1 MDERAAMSGKSV
13 QTGSST
19 DRRSARTRRMLHQAL
34 MQLIVSKDYESITVQ
49 DLIDEADIGRSTFY
63 AHYAGKDDL
72 LRQGFEHLRAELGSA
87 EKPGGVSEPLA
98 FSAAMF
104 VHAERYKDIYRA
116 LVGSRGNGIVLAEIR
131 KVLLDRVLKDLGNFA
146 APDVPKELMAR
157 FLVDSFQS
165 VLTWWLERRPKLSA
179 GEIDTIFRNMLGP
192 TLRSVSGS
200 AAHR

>member
-1 MDERAAMSGKSV
+1 MSGKSA
-13 QTGSST
+13 QIGSST
-19 DRRSARTRRMLHQAL
+19 DRRSARTRRLLHQAL

-87 EKPGGVSEPLA
+87 ASPGGVSEPLA

-104 VHAERYKDIYRA
+104 AHAERYKHIYRA

-131 KVLLDRVLKDLGNFA
+131 KVLLDRVGKDLGNCA

-192 TLRSVSGS
+192 TLRSVLAS
-200 AAHR
+200 ARHR